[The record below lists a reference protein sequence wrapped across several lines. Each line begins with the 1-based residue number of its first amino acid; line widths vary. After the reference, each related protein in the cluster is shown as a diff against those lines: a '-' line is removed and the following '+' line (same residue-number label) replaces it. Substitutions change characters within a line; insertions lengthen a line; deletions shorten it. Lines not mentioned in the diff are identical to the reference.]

1 MRRLFTVAF
10 PEWPVADAAFVDAFR
25 RQHDEAMHAVVEPHV
40 TLLFGC
46 SALPVP
52 EYLAHVERVASAAS
66 VLKVRFR
73 YAMLGADDE
82 QPLAYV
88 FLVPDEGHAGL
99 SLLHDCLYGGPMAAH
114 LRLDLPYTP
123 HVTMGRSA
131 DRLQAKG
138 WCDQLNEAG
147 LDIEARISML
157 TVGEI
162 EAGRFVHLADYPLHL
177 ASD

>member
-10 PEWPVADAAFVDAFR
+10 PEWAAADAAFVDGFR
-25 RQHDEAMHAVVEPHV
+25 RRHDEAMHSVVGPHV

-46 SALPVP
+46 SALPAP
-52 EYLAHVERVASAAS
+52 DYRAHVERVAAS
-66 VLKVRFR
+66 SPTLSVRFR

-88 FLVPDEGHAGL
+88 FLVPDDGNAGL
-99 SLLHDCLYGGPMAAH
+99 SLLHDRLYTGPMAAQ

-123 HVTMGRSA
+123 HVTIGRSA
-131 DRLQAKG
+131 DRLQAKR

-147 LDIEARISML
+147 VDIEARISTL
-157 TVGEI
+157 TVGGI
-162 EAGRFVHLADYPLHL
+162 DAGRFVRLADYPLNL
-177 ASD
+177 ATH